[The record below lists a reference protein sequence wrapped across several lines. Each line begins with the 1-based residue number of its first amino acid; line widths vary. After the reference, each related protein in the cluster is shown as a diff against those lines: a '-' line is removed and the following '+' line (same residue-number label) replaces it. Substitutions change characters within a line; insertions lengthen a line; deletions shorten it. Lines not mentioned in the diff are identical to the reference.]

1 MDAADVQKVSLGYLK
16 RKVYDLVIVGAGP
29 AGVSAA
35 INAAARKKETLLLDP
50 EEPMSKIRK
59 AKVVPN
65 YPGFPS
71 IKGNELAD
79 AFLSHLEET
88 KVEIKKAKV
97 LQISGGKRF
106 TVYTEKESFE
116 ANAVILALGVVS
128 EKKIAGEEELVGEGV
143 SYCVTCDGLV
153 YQGERVAVIADSKEG
168 EDEAR
173 ALAEE
178 YQCKVIYLPQ
188 YSMSGE
194 LQSVEV
200 ISAQPTALKPKG
212 DFVEIEMGQKK
223 IQVKGVFIIR
233 KNLSPTTIIQR
244 LKMKNNFIFVNDQM
258 ATSIKGVFAAGDCT
272 GAPFQIAKA
281 VGQGQVA
288 ALSAVRHLSKE
299 GR

>member
-1 MDAADVQKVSLGYLK
+1 MDATDVQNVSLEYLT
-16 RKVYDLVIVGAGP
+16 RKVYDLAIVGAGP

-35 INAAARKKETLLLDP
+35 INAAARKKEALLLDP
-50 EEPMSKIRK
+50 EEPMSKIRR

-65 YPGFPS
+65 YPGLPS

-79 AFLSHLEET
+79 AFLRHMEEM
-88 KVEIKKAKV
+88 KVEMKKARV
-97 LQISGGKRF
+97 LQILTGKRF
-106 TVYTEKESFE
+106 TVHTEKASFE
-116 ANAVILALGVVS
+116 ANAVILALGAVS

-153 YQGERVAVIADSKEG
+153 YQGENVAVIADSKEG

-178 YQCKVIYLPQ
+178 YQCKVTYLPQ
-188 YSMSGE
+188 YDMSGK

-200 ISAQPTALKPKG
+200 VSAQPTALKPRG
-212 DFVEIEMGQKK
+212 NLVEVDAGQKK

-233 KNLSPTTIIQR
+233 KNLSPATIIQR
-244 LKMKNNFIFVNDQM
+244 LKMKNNFIFVDDKM

-288 ALSAVRHLSKE
+288 ALSAVKYLSKE
-299 GR
+299 E